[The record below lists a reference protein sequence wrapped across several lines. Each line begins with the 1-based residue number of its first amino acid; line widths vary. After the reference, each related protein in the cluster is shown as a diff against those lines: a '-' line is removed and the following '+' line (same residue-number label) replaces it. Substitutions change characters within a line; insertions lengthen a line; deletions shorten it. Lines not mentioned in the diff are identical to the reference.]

1 MKIDVFK
8 KYWTHYIGRICILKK
23 NTMSG
28 INTDDFNKN
37 WCFLELLEWLYTKD
51 FHTSSPGRSPV
62 FELFS
67 LLDSWGSL
75 SRFEVVSFKIGSDLA
90 RFRNS
95 WSSTRFG
102 LGVNIPAFGLDS
114 VSLQV
119 FSELIGWLTSSP
131 DFFFSFFFLSFDF
144 FLDLILI
151 FAFLALDFLTFFFLP
166 SFLSSSSDSDE
177 VPLKRVIIIFFL
189 TFTLLVYN
197 IIPKTS

>member
-1 MKIDVFK
+1 MFFRI
-8 KYWTHYIGRICILKK
+8 IGMTI
-23 NTMSG
+23 
-28 INTDDFNKN
+28 
-37 WCFLELLEWLYTKD
+37 YKD

-95 WSSTRFG
+95 WSSTSFG
-102 LGVNIPAFGLDS
+102 PGVNIPTFELDS

-131 DFFFSFFFLSFDF
+131 EFFFSFFFLSFDF

-177 VPLKRVIIIFFL
+177 VSLKRVIIKFCFDFYFASL
-189 TFTLLVYN
+189 
-197 IIPKTS
+197 